1 MPQRSKVNVIIA
13 AGLAVLLGI
22 VYAASQLILL
32 PSYADLE
39 KQDARNNGQRVLDTL
54 AEDLTALDHQ
64 LADWAA
70 WDESYAFIILNSS
83 NATPRR
89 NLQHPQ
95 T

>member
-1 MPQRSKVNVIIA
+1 MLQHNKVNVVIA
-13 AGLAVLLGI
+13 AGLVSLLAI

-39 KQDARNNGQRVLDTL
+39 KQDAGKNVQRVLDTL

-70 WDESYAFIILNSS
+70 WD
-83 NATPRR
+83 
-89 NLQHPQ
+89 
-95 T
+95 